1 MKKCDESAAKT
12 ERKPVD
18 LDLELPDF
26 TGMGDTSVFTS
37 AEAAFQ
43 FSEEYVALFPV
54 AVKNYRDQARIKCE
68 VEFVL

>member
-26 TGMGDTSVFTS
+26 TGMRDTSVFTS
-37 AEAAFQ
+37 AEAAYR
-43 FSEEYVALFPV
+43 FSEEYLAMFPV
-54 AVKNYRDQARIKCE
+54 AVENYRKQAKIKCE